1 MDPKQDKVRNEGAE
15 NASSE
20 EIRSDI
26 KGTRRE
32 MDETL
37 DELGERLHPRH
48 LLDEVIDIFRRS
60 RCQGWGRGSGR
71 SGETRH
77 GRPTAWPKQRESC
90 FGDLRAYLA
99 HLATFGRHR
108 RKGRRASTR

>member
-1 MDPKQDKVRNEGAE
+1 MDPKQDKVTDERAE

-26 KGTRRE
+26 KGTRRD

-48 LLDEVIDIFRRS
+48 LLDEVIDIFRSSPSGSAS
-60 RCQGWGRGSGR
+60 RDQIARHLKTSSGAR
-71 SGETRH
+71 
-77 GRPTAWPKQRESC
+77 
-90 FGDLRAYLA
+90 LR
-99 HLATFGRHR
+99 TN
-108 RKGRRASTR
+108 